1 MNAKTAASPW
11 RYVVGGHS
19 YADFSTSVS
28 PAVERAVAE
37 RRAPPTVLL
46 NVFNSDSITVGVNED
61 PNQVLDLPFC
71 RENNVLVRRRVSS
84 GGAIYAGSGSAFLAL
99 YLPVDLPGVPSTAAQ
114 AFPTVLGH
122 VAEALREVFGLAA
135 AYRPLNDVEID
146 GRKLVATSLKIESG
160 VLTFRILL
168 NVKAIDTAIAARAM
182 PMAPEKV
189 KDKKHKDLGS
199 RYTYL
204 EQELGRAVSE
214 AELRAWVEACVR
226 RIFGDIALEAGEL
239 NADERAFAQQYESE
253 LIDDGW
259 FHQKSEATRYGPH
272 AREGDRVV
280 RGREKAPAGLIW
292 LSLLVR
298 GGVVQRAIVNGDW
311 HPRPL
316 RSVDWL
322 EDGFAGLAATRD
334 ACGQHIEAFLAR
346 EDVEF
351 AGVEPVHLLTALDKA
366 LAELAGS
373 AASSDYRVHEDS
385 AGATA

>member
-1 MNAKTAASPW
+1 MNVKAAQAPW
-11 RYVVGGHS
+11 RYVVGDHN

-28 PAVERAVAE
+28 PAIERAVAE
-37 RRAPPTVLL
+37 GLAPPTVLL
-46 NVFNSDSITVGVNED
+46 NVFNGDSITVGVNED

-71 RENNVLVRRRVSS
+71 RGNNVLARRRVSS

-99 YLPVDLPGVPSTAAQ
+99 YLPVDLPGVPDTAAA
-114 AFPTVLGH
+114 AFPAILGH
-122 VAEALREVFGLAA
+122 VAQALREVFGLAA
-135 AYRPLNDVEID
+135 SYRPLNDVEID
-146 GRKLVATSLKIESG
+146 GRKLVATSMKIENG

-189 KDKKHKDLGS
+189 KDKKLKDLGS

-204 EQELGRAVSE
+204 EQELGRAVSGT
-214 AELRAWVEACVR
+214 ALRAWVQACVR
-226 RIFGDIALEAGEL
+226 LAFGDIALASGEL
-239 NADERAFAQQYESE
+239 GEAERAYALQYASE
-253 LIDDGW
+253 LVDDAW
-259 FHQKSEATRYGPH
+259 FHEKSEATRYGPITQ
-272 AREGDRVV
+272 AGDRVV

-316 RSVDWL
+316 RSVAWL
-322 EDGFAGLAATRD
+322 EDGFAGLAATRE
-334 ACGQHIEAFLAR
+334 ACGAHVEAFLAR
-346 EDVEF
+346 ADVEF

-366 LAELAGS
+366 LAELVHAQG
-373 AASSDYRVHEDS
+373 AA
-385 AGATA
+385 A

>member
-1 MNAKTAASPW
+1 MNATAVPAPW
-11 RYVVGGHS
+11 RYVVGQHN

-37 RRAPPTVLL
+37 RLAPPTVLL
-46 NVFNSDSITVGVNED
+46 SIFDGDSITVGVNED

-71 RENNVLVRRRVSS
+71 RANNVLVRRRVNS
-84 GGAIYAGSGSAFLAL
+84 GGAIYAGRGSAFLAL
-99 YLPVDLPGVPSTAAQ
+99 YLPVDLPGVPATAAA
-114 AFPTVLGH
+114 AFPAILGH
-122 VAEALREVFGLAA
+122 VAQALREGFGLAA

-146 GRKLVATSLKIESG
+146 GRKLVATSMKIEGG

-214 AELRAWVEACVR
+214 AELRAWAQACVR
-226 RIFGDIALEAGEL
+226 SAFGNVALAPGEL
-239 NADERAFAQQYESE
+239 GETERAYAQQYASE
-253 LIDDGW
+253 LVDDAW
-259 FHQKSEATRYGPH
+259 FHQKSEATRYGPITQ
-272 AREGDRVV
+272 AGDQVV

-298 GGVVQRAIVNGDW
+298 RGVVQRAIVNGDW

-322 EDGFAGLAATRD
+322 EEGFAGLAATRE
-334 ACGQHIEAFLAR
+334 ACGAHIDAFLAR

-351 AGVEPVHLLTALDKA
+351 AGVEPVHLLAALDKA
-366 LAELAGS
+366 LDELARARSGGMS
-373 AASSDYRVHEDS
+373 ASSFIV
-385 AGATA
+385 

>member
-1 MNAKTAASPW
+1 MNVKTAPAPW
-11 RYVVGGHS
+11 RYVVGDHN

-37 RRAPPTVLL
+37 GIAPPTVLL

-71 RENNVLVRRRVSS
+71 QSNNVLARRRVSS

-99 YLPVDLPGVPSTAAQ
+99 YLPVDLPGVPDTAAA
-114 AFPTVLGH
+114 AFPAILGH
-122 VAEALREVFGLAA
+122 VADALREVFGLAA
-135 AYRPLNDVEID
+135 SYRPLNDVEID
-146 GRKLVATSLKIESG
+146 GRKLVATSMKIESG

-189 KDKKHKDLGS
+189 KDKKLKDLGS

-214 AELRAWVEACVR
+214 TELRTWVQACVR
-226 RIFGDIALEAGEL
+226 RAFGDIALAAGEL
-239 NADERAFAQQYESE
+239 GDAERTYALQYASE
-253 LIDDGW
+253 LVDDAW
-259 FHQKSEATRYGPH
+259 FHEKSEASRYGPI
-272 AREGDRVV
+272 AQAGDRVV

-322 EDGFAGLAATRD
+322 ENGFTGLAATRE
-334 ACGQHIEAFLAR
+334 ACGAHIEAFLAR
-346 EDVEF
+346 ADVEF

-366 LAELAGS
+366 LAELAYVQG
-373 AASSDYRVHEDS
+373 AA
-385 AGATA
+385 A

>member
-1 MNAKTAASPW
+1 MNNVKAAPAPW
-11 RYVVGGHS
+11 RYVVGDHN

-28 PAVERAVAE
+28 PAIERAVAE
-37 RRAPPTVLL
+37 GLAPPTVLL
-46 NVFNSDSITVGVNED
+46 NVFNGDSITVGVNED

-71 RENNVLVRRRVSS
+71 RSNNVLARRRVSS

-99 YLPVDLPGVPSTAAQ
+99 YLPVDLPGVPDTAAA
-114 AFPTVLGH
+114 AFPAILGH

-135 AYRPLNDVEID
+135 SYRPLNDVEID
-146 GRKLVATSLKIESG
+146 GRKLVATSMKIESG

-168 NVKAIDTAIAARAM
+168 NVKAIDTEIAARAM

-214 AELRAWVEACVR
+214 AELRAWVQACVR
-226 RIFGDIALEAGEL
+226 RAFGDIALAAGEL
-239 NADERAFAQQYESE
+239 GEAEHAYAQQYTRE
-253 LIDDGW
+253 LVDDAW
-259 FHQKSEATRYGPH
+259 FHEKSEATRYGPIEQ
-272 AREGDRVV
+272 AGDRVV

-298 GGVVQRAIVNGDW
+298 DGVVQRAIVNGDW

-316 RSVDWL
+316 RSVAWL
-322 EDGFAGLAATRD
+322 EEGFAGLAATRE
-334 ACGQHIEAFLAR
+334 ACGAHVAAFLAR
-346 EDVEF
+346 ADVEF

-366 LAELAGS
+366 LAELTHAQG
-373 AASSDYRVHEDS
+373 AA
-385 AGATA
+385 A

>member
-1 MNAKTAASPW
+1 MNNVEAAPAPW
-11 RYVVGGHS
+11 RYVVGDHS

-28 PAVERAVAE
+28 PAIERAVAE
-37 RRAPPTVLL
+37 GLAPPTVLL

-61 PNQVLDLPFC
+61 PNQVLDLLFC
-71 RENNVLVRRRVSS
+71 RSNNVLARRRVSS

-99 YLPVDLPGVPSTAAQ
+99 YLPVDLPGVPDTAAA
-114 AFPTVLGH
+114 AFPAILGH

-135 AYRPLNDVEID
+135 SYRPLNDVEID
-146 GRKLVATSLKIESG
+146 GRKLVATSMKIESG

-204 EQELGRAVSE
+204 EQELGRAVS
-214 AELRAWVEACVR
+214 ATELRAWAQACVR
-226 RIFGDIALEAGEL
+226 RAFGDIALAAGEL
-239 NADERAFAQQYESE
+239 GEAERAYALQYTSE
-253 LIDDGW
+253 LVDDAW
-259 FHQKSEATRYGPH
+259 FHEKSEATRYG
-272 AREGDRVV
+272 AIEQTGDRVV

-316 RSVDWL
+316 RSVAWL
-322 EDGFAGLAATRD
+322 EDGFAGLAATRE
-334 ACGQHIEAFLAR
+334 ACGAHVEAFLAR
-346 EDVEF
+346 VDVEF

-366 LAELAGS
+366 LAELTHAQG
-373 AASSDYRVHEDS
+373 AA
-385 AGATA
+385 A